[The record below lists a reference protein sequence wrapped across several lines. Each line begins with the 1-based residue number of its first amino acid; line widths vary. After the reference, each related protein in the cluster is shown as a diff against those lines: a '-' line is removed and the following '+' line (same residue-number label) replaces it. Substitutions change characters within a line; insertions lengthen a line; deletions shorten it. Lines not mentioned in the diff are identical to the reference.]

1 MLRNT
6 FKVTLRLLKRQKG
19 FTVINLGGLALG
31 LAACLLIS
39 LFIRDELS
47 FDRFHSKSERIY
59 RMGSTVGWPYGNL
72 ILDNYPEV
80 EKVVY
85 IRTYPAYPIKK
96 DNQLLYENM
105 MYADGDFFSVFDF
118 PLIEGD
124 PESAL
129 RAPYSVVITEE
140 LAKKLYG
147 SESALGKTIQL
158 EGVSICE
165 VTGVAGSIR
174 QSHIQFDA
182 LVSFDTLRAADPEWY
197 EGQMT
202 NGWLNLNVINY
213 VLLRE
218 EADAVRLEE
227 KIKNLPHEHAGEF
240 LERWGSK
247 YQLKL
252 EPMGRI
258 YLYANSG
265 NWLGPVSDIAY
276 IYLLIAVGFFL
287 LLIAAANFINMTTA
301 RSLSRAREVGLR
313 KVVGS
318 NKTMLVRQFLG
329 ESFFTCL
336 AAVILAGV
344 LALLA
349 LPLFNQLVARD
360 YSSADLH
367 SAETLMVMA
376 ALLIVMSILAGF
388 YPAFSLSAFSPI
400 EVLRGRFAHSGKGF
414 RLRQG
419 LVVFQFFISSILI
432 IGTLVIMNQL
442 RYMQSRNLG
451 FNAEQVIV
459 LDARRAPGD
468 ILTRRNAAF
477 QDALAGHT
485 AVKNVSS
492 VEAVPGRM
500 GWRGQLSFPEEW
512 PEDKSMDLEYIPA
525 DYGFAETLGL
535 RVLAGRSFDP
545 AFPTD
550 AKRGVI
556 VNQAA
561 VGAAGWPSADASI
574 GKGFASPGSGK
585 PDGVVI
591 GVVEDYHHHGLQEK
605 IEPIMYGYNPANN
618 YYILRLQNSKFDAV
632 LRHADKVW
640 QEFFPGYPNELFF
653 LDQDFAR
660 QYSQEKRLEKI
671 FITFTFF
678 TILVACL
685 GLFGLATYAATQRT
699 KEIGV
704 RKVLGAS
711 VYDIVRL
718 LSLDFMRLVLI
729 AFLIAAPAGYFFMQE
744 WLQNFAYRTDIG
756 IGIFL
761 ANAGLLFTIA
771 FSTVSFNAVKA
782 ALSDPAQSL
791 RYE

>member
-47 FDRFHSKSERIY
+47 FDRFHSKSGRIY
-59 RMGSTVGWPYGNL
+59 RLGSTVGWPYGNL
-72 ILDNYPEV
+72 ILETYPEV

-85 IRTYPAYPIKK
+85 MRTYPTYPIKK

-105 MYADGDFFSVFDF
+105 MYADGDFFAVFDF

-129 RAPYSVVITEE
+129 REPYSIVITEE
-140 LAKKLYG
+140 LAEKLYG
-147 SESALGKTIQL
+147 SESALGKTVMMEDAYSFQ
-158 EGVSICE
+158 
-165 VTGVAGSIR
+165 VTGVAGSVR

-182 LVSFDTLRAADPEWY
+182 LVSFDTLRAVDPEWY

-218 EADAVRLEE
+218 GTDAVRLEE
-227 KIKNLPHEHAGEF
+227 KIKNLPQEYAGEF

-252 EPMGRI
+252 EPMSRI
-258 YLYANSG
+258 YLFAKSG

-276 IYLLIAVGFFL
+276 IYLLIAVGIFL

-318 NKTMLVRQFLG
+318 DKAMLVRQFLG

-336 AAVILAGV
+336 AAVVLAGV

-349 LPLFNQLVARD
+349 LPLFNQLVVRD

-367 SAETLMVMA
+367 SVETLLVMA
-376 ALLIVMSILAGF
+376 GLLVVISGLAGF
-388 YPAFSLSAFSPI
+388 YPAFSLSAFRPI

-432 IGTLVIMNQL
+432 IGTLVIMQQL

-451 FNAEQVIV
+451 FDAEQVIV
-459 LDARRAPGD
+459 LDARRAPGE
-468 ILTRRNAAF
+468 ILTRRNTAF
-477 QDALAGHT
+477 KDALANHA
-485 AVKNVSS
+485 AVNKVSS
-492 VEAVPGRM
+492 VEAVPGRS
-500 GWRGQLSFPEEW
+500 GWRGQLSFPEGW
-512 PEDKSMDLEYIPA
+512 PEDRSMDVEYIPA
-525 DYGFAETLGL
+525 DYGFTETLGL
-535 RVLAGRSFDP
+535 QILAGRSFDP

-556 VNQAA
+556 INQAA
-561 VGAAGWPSADASI
+561 VDAAGWPSAADAV
-574 GKGFASPGSGK
+574 GKGFTSPGSGK

-591 GVVEDYHHHGLQEK
+591 GVMEDYHHHGLQEK
-605 IEPIMYGYNPANN
+605 IGPIMYGYNPANN
-618 YYILRLQNSKFDAV
+618 YYV
-632 LRHADKVW
+632 LRVQNNKFETALRHTGKVW

-660 QYSQEKRLEKI
+660 QYAQEKRLEKI
-671 FITFTFF
+671 FLTFTFF
-678 TILVACL
+678 TILIACL
-685 GLFGLATYAATQRT
+685 GLFGLATYAAAQRT
-699 KEIGV
+699 KEVGV

-711 VYDIVRL
+711 VFDIVRL
-718 LSLDFMRLVLI
+718 LSIDFVKLVLI
-729 AFLIAAPAGYFFMQE
+729 AFLIAAPVGYFLMRE
-744 WLQNFAYRTDIG
+744 WLQNFAYRDSIG
-756 IGIFL
+756 IGIFVV
-761 ANAGLLFTIA
+761 NAVLLFAIA
-771 FSTVSFNAVKA
+771 LTTVSFNAVKA